1 MRDWILEMHEH
12 SSKIQNA
19 IEMDRN
25 DNKWGRFYL
34 LTGMP
39 GFGSDKLCRDQQE

>member
-1 MRDWILEMHEH
+1 MPYAAGCQTK
-12 SSKIQNA
+12 SKWS
-19 IEMDRN
+19 
-25 DNKWGRFYL
+25 KWGRFYL